1 MNYQQIMQQTDY
13 ESAARIY
20 VLEQFGAP
28 VAQTFP
34 ILSSIVLRG
43 LFAGKPESMVMGEIL
58 AGFSLT
64 PL

>member
-1 MNYQQIMQQTDY
+1 MQQGDY
-13 ESAARIY
+13 ESAARTY
-20 VLEQFGAP
+20 VVDKYGGL

-43 LFAGKPESMVMGEIL
+43 LFAGKPESMVLAEIL